1 MTRIFVLLIAFCVS
15 AQASFGQLYS
25 DLKPM
30 EEISVFKEGLSE
42 TTKTTKTIKSDFVQ
56 KKKLKV
62 MKAPITSSGYILF
75 EQPQNLKW
83 AYSQP
88 YVYAII
94 LNSVE
99 MIVDDAGK
107 INRIPLNENPL
118 FSDLSQMIISSVE
131 GTILEDS
138 RFAKTYFKSE
148 EYNVVMLE
156 PNEADMKKYLK
167 KMTLYFDKT
176 DFSVR
181 KIIMEES
188 EENYTEITF
197 SNVQPNIAI
206 APNAFNAN

>member
-1 MTRIFVLLIAFCVS
+1 MNQILILLTALCISISNC
-15 AQASFGQLYS
+15 FGQSYA
-25 DLKPM
+25 DLTPM
-30 EEISVFKEGLSE
+30 KDIAGFKKSLTE
-42 TTKTTKTIKSDFVQ
+42 TTKNTKTIKSDFVQ

-75 EQPQNLKW
+75 QQPQNLKW
-83 AYSQP
+83 AYSEP

-94 LNSVE
+94 LNSLE

-131 GTILEDS
+131 GTILEDN
-138 RFAKTYFKSE
+138 RFTKDYFKSE

-156 PNEADMKKYLK
+156 PNEADMKKYLN

-188 EENYTEITF
+188 KENYTEIIF
-197 SNVQPNIAI
+197 SNLQPNIAI
-206 APNAFNAN
+206 APNAFKAN

>member
-1 MTRIFVLLIAFCVS
+1 MIRISVLLIAFCIS
-15 AQASFGQLYS
+15 AGSSFGQMYS

-30 EEISVFKEGLSE
+30 EDIAVFKKGLTE
-42 TTKTTKTIKSDFVQ
+42 TTKSTKTIKSEFVQ

-75 EQPQNLKW
+75 QQPQNLKW
-83 AYSQP
+83 AYSEP

-94 LNSVE
+94 LNSTE

-107 INRIPLNENPL
+107 INRIPLNDNPL

-138 RFAKTYFKSE
+138 RFEKAYYQSE
-148 EYNVVMLE
+148 EYNAVMLE
-156 PNEADMKKYLK
+156 PNEADMKTYLN
-167 KMTLYFDKT
+167 KMILYFDKT

-188 EENYTEITF
+188 EGNYTELTF

-206 APNAFNAN
+206 DPNAFKAY